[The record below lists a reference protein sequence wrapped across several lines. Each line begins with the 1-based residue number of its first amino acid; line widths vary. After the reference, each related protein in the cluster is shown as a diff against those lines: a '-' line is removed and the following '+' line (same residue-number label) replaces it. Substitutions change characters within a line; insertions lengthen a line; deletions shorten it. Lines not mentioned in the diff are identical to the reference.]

1 MRRAVSLAAALL
13 VTTGLAAQTAKPP
26 TPAEALKPAQGTW
39 VVKTFNGQPAG
50 EGEVL
55 LIITGDKYAQSIS
68 GTVNERGTLAID
80 PAKKPMTIDLTIQEG
95 DDAGKLQLGLVEIAG
110 DTMTLKLNVP
120 GSPTRPKDL
129 SVEEGFFVVV
139 GERRK

>member
-1 MRRAVSLAAALL
+1 MTRVISLAAALL
-13 VTTGLAAQTAKPP
+13 VTAGLAAQTAKPS
-26 TPAEALKPAQGTW
+26 ASSQALTTAQGTW
-39 VVKTFNGQPAG
+39 IIKTFNGQPAG
-50 EGEVL
+50 EGEVSL
-55 LIITGDKYAQSIS
+55 TITGDKYAQTVN

-120 GSPTRPKDL
+120 GTPTRPKDL

-139 GERRK
+139 CSRKK